1 MIPAS
6 NSLALVESGP
16 GPIPV
21 AYRPAPTPSHKLSAF
36 AEMLGRRRLLIGL
49 VTIGL
54 TTLAVVA
61 ATRITPRYTAQADVM
76 ISPRQQQVVDLK
88 AVLAGLSGDSEV
100 VESEIQV
107 LRSRE
112 LARTVVQKLDLDKL
126 PEFNPALASPGITA
140 RLSGALAEP
149 LQWLDRVLPPWMVG
163 AFRRPAVPV
172 EAASDPLSVSI
183 DAYLRRLGV
192 APKGRSRVISVS
204 FDSAD
209 PALAARA
216 ANAAVAAYIQA
227 QLNAKRE
234 ATNGA
239 HTWLEARVAELR
251 QQVLADGAAVEAFRR
266 RAGLTQGRG
275 GTLMSEQVTE
285 TGEQIIRAQSAVAEA
300 EARLAAASAGR
311 LRAQGLEQAVQAQ
324 RQRLGVLEASF
335 ARLKEQA
342 YQGNESEIELRALQ
356 HEADADR
363 ALYDRLLSRLKET
376 SIESGLQLPDAQVIS
391 RAEPPVEPAFPK
403 LGVIIPIV
411 VVASIVFAGLLAL
424 LLESFDRGFST
435 PDQIEMALGL
445 AAIGILPALRRR
457 FRRRPD
463 PSRVVTEQPYSPF
476 AEAIRGLHTGVMLSN
491 ADQAPK
497 IVMLASA
504 LPGEG
509 KSSIAIAWVRTMAA
523 EGKRVVVVDCD
534 LRRGRLH
541 RACAVPQSPGLSDV
555 LSAKVPL
562 ADVLRRDTMSQAFV
576 ISTGDPKDIAADAIG
591 SDKMRQVLSSLSE
604 CFDLIVIDSAPL
616 LVAAETRSLCRLA
629 EKTVLVVQWQG
640 TTRLDVTAGL
650 RLLLSA
656 GANVAGCVLSM
667 VSVDRYARYARRSAY
682 GRQAGLYFS
691 R

>member
-1 MIPAS
+1 MVPAS
-6 NSLALVESGP
+6 NSLALIDP
-16 GPIPV
+16 GIAPAPFPHW
-21 AYRPAPTPSHKLSAF
+21 PAPTPVHKLRAF
-36 AEMLGRRRLLIGL
+36 GEMLGRRRMLIGL
-49 VTIGL
+49 VTLGL
-54 TTLAVVA
+54 TAVAVLA

-126 PEFNPALASPGITA
+126 PEFNPALAAPGIGA
-140 RLSGALAEP
+140 RVSAAMAEP
-149 LQWLDRVLPPWMVG
+149 LQVIERMLPAGLMG
-163 AFRRPAVPV
+163 AFRRPVVPV

-275 GTLMSEQVTE
+275 GTLLAEQVTE
-285 TGEQIIRAQSAVAEA
+285 TGEQIIRAQNAVAEA
-300 EARLAAASAGR
+300 EARLAAASGGR
-311 LRAQGLEQAVQAQ
+311 LRAQGLEQAVQIQ
-324 RQRLGVLEASF
+324 RQRLQVLEVSF
-335 ARLKEQA
+335 AKLREQA
-342 YQGNESEIELRALQ
+342 YQGSESEIELRALQ

-391 RAEPPVEPAFPK
+391 RAEPPAEPAFPK

-411 VVASIVFAGLLAL
+411 VIASILFAGLLAVM
-424 LLESFDRGFST
+424 LESFDRGFST
-435 PDQIEMALGL
+435 PDQIEIVLGL
-445 AAIGILPALRRR
+445 AAIGIFPALRRR

-463 PSRVVTEQPYSPF
+463 PARVVTEQPYSPF
-476 AEAIRGLHTGVMLSN
+476 AEAIRGLHTSVMLSS
-491 ADQAPK
+491 AEQAPK

-509 KSSIAIAWVRTMAA
+509 KSSIAIAWARTMAA

-541 RACAVPQSPGLSDV
+541 RACAVPRSPGLSDA
-555 LSAKVPL
+555 LTAKAPL
-562 ADVLRRDTMSQAFV
+562 AEVLQRDTMSQAFV
-576 ISTGDPKDIAADAIG
+576 IPTGESGGIAADMIG
-591 SDKMRQVLSSLSE
+591 SDKMRQMLASLSE
-604 CFDLIVIDSAPL
+604 CFDLIVLDSAPL
-616 LVAAETRSLCRLA
+616 LLAAESRSLCRLA

-656 GANVAGCVLSM
+656 GANLAGCVLSM

-682 GRQAGLYFS
+682 GRQAGLYLS